1 MHHIST
7 SRRIVLAAVVAAAT
21 ALAACSSSSKST
33 TATTQA
39 SSATT
44 GAAATTPTT
53 SALGTPKAAPTGT
66 PLKVGYLTDGK
77 TASIDN
83 STEVPAAQAAV
94 KYINTYLGGIGGHP
108 LSLDVCDDQQT
119 PSGATDCGNQ
129 FVTNKDPVV
138 LYNVS
143 GQGGSLYKVLSGAG
157 VALFAYASIDQ
168 STLQG
173 KASSTFVMT
182 NGLASAFAG
191 PAAVAQQ
198 AGIKH
203 AAEVVTDVPAAA
215 DPAKALDGIVYK
227 NAGIAIDVLT
237 IPVGQADLTPQ
248 ITAELAK
255 NPGQFHVLGDVSLCT
270 AALKAIKAS
279 GFSGKIVLIPQC
291 IDSTSASA
299 IPGGYAGMIE
309 LTASSNDP
317 ADPDN
322 KIYTAA
328 MKAYGSGTDP
338 FANGV
343 TQGGFAAVL
352 GFARAM
358 TGTTGDFST
367 AGIEATISSM
377 SPQPM
382 PFGSGVTFQCNG
394 KQVTITPPVCSTAVL
409 QTTLD
414 QSGQPTGG
422 YTKVDTSTLLK
433 IG

>member
-1 MHHIST
+1 MLT
-7 SRRIVLAAVVAAAT
+7 RRMAVVACALAAVT
-21 ALAACSSSSKST
+21 AVAACSSSNSSS

-44 GAAATTPTT
+44 GASAATTTT
-53 SALGTPKAAPTGT
+53 AAPSDLGTPKAAPTGT
-66 PLKVGYLTDGK
+66 PLKIGYQTDGK

-83 STEVPAAQAAV
+83 STEIPAAQAAV
-94 KYINTYLGGIGGHP
+94 KYINTYLGGVNGHP

-173 KASSTFVMT
+173 KAANTFVMT

-203 AAEVVTDVPAAA
+203 AAEIVTDVPAAA
-215 DPAKALDGIVYK
+215 NPAKALDGIVYK
-227 NAGIAIDVLT
+227 NAGIAIDVIT
-237 IPVGQADLTPQ
+237 IPVGTADLTPQ

-255 NPGQFHVLGDVSLCT
+255 SPGQFHVLGDVGLCT

-291 IDSTSASA
+291 VDSTSASA
-299 IPGGYAGMIE
+299 ISGGYAGMIE

-317 ADPDN
+317 TDADN
-322 KIYTAA
+322 KIYIAA
-328 MKAYGSGTDP
+328 MKAFASGTDP

-358 TGTTGDFST
+358 SGTTGDFST
-367 AGIEATISSM
+367 AGVEATISSM
-377 SPQPM
+377 SPQPL
-382 PFGSGVTFQCNG
+382 PFGSGITFQCNG
-394 KQVTITPPVCSTAVL
+394 TQVSITPPVCSTAVL
-409 QTTLD
+409 QTTLT
-414 QSGQPTGG
+414 QSGTPTGG
-422 YTKVDTSTLLK
+422 YTKVDTSALLK
-433 IG
+433 LG